1 MHVEK
6 WLETPIYQTLCHQI
20 LSLFWFLD
28 FYRTHCLHKI
38 VHMIFER
45 WPIENLMSK
54 HALNNGINT
63 ITLICCYRACFK
75 SFFGKI
81 PMYNFFIHYQ
91 EQHKIDSLRMFS
103 KCCYKVII
111 IFMLITL
118 KVYRYQL
125 FQDCQFYRCVLLIT
139 KAWKICNMVLCA
151 SINAVGG
158 H

>member
-1 MHVEK
+1 MNFLK
-6 WLETPIYQTLCHQI
+6 LIKQTVDKPQHTNGLSYEWIKITTRLKSFFISTHACREVAWNAHI
-20 LSLFWFLD
+20 SNIVSSKLSLFWYLD

-38 VHMIFER
+38 VHIIFER

-118 KVYRYQL
+118 KV
-125 FQDCQFYRCVLLIT
+125 
-139 KAWKICNMVLCA
+139 
-151 SINAVGG
+151 
-158 H
+158 